1 MIRDMTRGNVTRHL
15 VGFSVPIILGN
26 LFQLAYNAVDSI
38 VVGRFAGTGA
48 LAAVGTANPVMN
60 IIILG
65 VSGLCIGASV
75 LMSEYFGARD
85 TEKLRRE
92 FAATLFL
99 GLFFSAAVLALGL
112 PLAGPLLR
120 LLNVPDEIFPQAR
133 AYLCIIFLGMPF
145 TFVYNA
151 YAAAMRSVGDSRTP
165 IRFLALASVLNAGL
179 DVAFVAGLHW
189 GAVGAGL
196 ATVLAESLSAILC
209 VIYTERNLAAL
220 RLTRA
225 ELRPDRML
233 MKLTLQQG
241 SVTALQQACQ
251 PVGKLLIQGCVNGLG
266 VEAIAVFNAVSR
278 VDDFAF
284 TPEQSISSGMMTFVS
299 QNRGAKEYGRMRM
312 GLSRGLMVETGYWM
326 LLFCVVLP
334 LRAPIM
340 RLFVGADESAVALGA
355 SYLFLMAFFYLLPAY
370 TNGLQGYFR
379 GLGDMKITLAGTFTQ
394 ISVRV
399 VFVYLL
405 VPRMGLTAVAW
416 ASLAGWLCMLLLE
429 VPYLRSMRVRGVG

>member
-1 MIRDMTRGNVTRHL
+1 
-15 VGFSVPIILGN
+15 
-26 LFQLAYNAVDSI
+26 
-38 VVGRFAGTGA
+38 
-48 LAAVGTANPVMN
+48 
-60 IIILG
+60 
-65 VSGLCIGASV
+65 
-75 LMSEYFGARD
+75 
-85 TEKLRRE
+85 
-92 FAATLFL
+92 
-99 GLFFSAAVLALGL
+99 
-112 PLAGPLLR
+112 
-120 LLNVPDEIFPQAR
+120 
-133 AYLCIIFLGMPF
+133 
-145 TFVYNA
+145 
-151 YAAAMRSVGDSRTP
+151 
-165 IRFLALASVLNAGL
+165 
-179 DVAFVAGLHW
+179 
-189 GAVGAGL
+189 
-196 ATVLAESLSAILC
+196 
-209 VIYTERNLAAL
+209 
-220 RLTRA
+220 
-225 ELRPDRML
+225 

-429 VPYLRSMRVRGVG
+429 VPYLRSMRVRGRGMNGTGFLRQCAEKEAFNKLRQALLCLPYFLPFQPTETENKIPARPLRKDDAAKRSSKKIFSESLDLVTVARYIVVTGPVHTCPFRGTGGRGEKRHVYHRRIFQSGACFGTQPALL

>member
-1 MIRDMTRGNVTRHL
+1 MIRDMTRGDVTRHL
-15 VGFSVPIILGN
+15 VGFSVPIVLGN

-38 VVGRFAGTGA
+38 VVGRFAGTDA

-60 IIILG
+60 ILILG

-85 TEKLRRE
+85 VEKLRRE

-120 LLNVPDEIFPQAR
+120 LLNVPQEILSEAQ
-133 AYLCIIFLGMPF
+133 AYLCVIFLGMPF

-151 YAAAMRSVGDSRTP
+151 YAAGMRSVGDSRTP
-165 IRFLALASVLNAGL
+165 IRFLALASALNAGL
-179 DVAFVAGLHW
+179 DVAFVAGLRW

-196 ATVLAESLSAILC
+196 ATIIAESLSAVLC
-209 VIYTERNLAAL
+209 VVYTERSLPML

-225 ELRPDRML
+225 DLRPDGGL

-251 PVGKLLIQGCVNGLG
+251 PVGKLLIQSCVNGLG

-284 TPEQSISSGMMTFVS
+284 TPEQSVATGMMTFVS
-299 QNRGAKEYGRMRM
+299 QNRGAKEYGRMRQ
-312 GLSRGLMVETGYWM
+312 GLSRGLLVETGYWV
-326 LLFCVVLP
+326 LLFCVILP

-355 SYLFLMAFFYLLPAY
+355 SYLFLMAFFYLLPAC

-399 VFVYLL
+399 LFVYLL
-405 VPRMGLTAVAW
+405 VPRMGLAAVAW
-416 ASLAGWLCMLLLE
+416 ASLAGWICMLLLE
-429 VPYLRSMRVRGVG
+429 VPYLRSKRVRGIG

>member
-1 MIRDMTRGNVTRHL
+1 MRLAVETRGEVSPW
-15 VGFSVPIILGN
+15 VGFAEVAEDL
-26 LFQLAYNAVDSI
+26 LQ
-38 VVGRFAGTGA
+38 
-48 LAAVGTANPVMN
+48 
-60 IIILG
+60 
-65 VSGLCIGASV
+65 
-75 LMSEYFGARD
+75 
-85 TEKLRRE
+85 RE
-92 FAATLFL
+92 FVDNTELKRRAKSCLLSTLTTGIGWL
-99 GLFFSAAVLALGL
+99 
-112 PLAGPLLR
+112 
-120 LLNVPDEIFPQAR
+120 
-133 AYLCIIFLGMPF
+133 
-145 TFVYNA
+145 
-151 YAAAMRSVGDSRTP
+151 
-165 IRFLALASVLNAGL
+165 
-179 DVAFVAGLHW
+179 
-189 GAVGAGL
+189 
-196 ATVLAESLSAILC
+196 
-209 VIYTERNLAAL
+209 
-220 RLTRA
+220 
-225 ELRPDRML
+225 
-233 MKLTLQQG
+233 KLTLQQG

>member
-1 MIRDMTRGNVTRHL
+1 
-15 VGFSVPIILGN
+15 
-26 LFQLAYNAVDSI
+26 
-38 VVGRFAGTGA
+38 
-48 LAAVGTANPVMN
+48 
-60 IIILG
+60 
-65 VSGLCIGASV
+65 
-75 LMSEYFGARD
+75 
-85 TEKLRRE
+85 
-92 FAATLFL
+92 
-99 GLFFSAAVLALGL
+99 
-112 PLAGPLLR
+112 
-120 LLNVPDEIFPQAR
+120 
-133 AYLCIIFLGMPF
+133 
-145 TFVYNA
+145 
-151 YAAAMRSVGDSRTP
+151 
-165 IRFLALASVLNAGL
+165 
-179 DVAFVAGLHW
+179 
-189 GAVGAGL
+189 
-196 ATVLAESLSAILC
+196 
-209 VIYTERNLAAL
+209 
-220 RLTRA
+220 
-225 ELRPDRML
+225 

-394 ISVRV
+394 ISMRV